1 MSVRLAKKIQPGQ
14 VPMCPQLR
22 PQYLEGIGPWNILDG
37 SEYRCG
43 SGDENHIVLK
53 KTGLHEE
60 HCRFENI
67 GGVLRIHRCNG
78 HVWVNDMPVQSDMQL
93 HIEDVITVGAV
104 SLIVGEAVA
113 PPPQIEAPS
122 RVPLTEQDI
131 SFVGDTKVRFETAFA
146 NTLARRQ
153 DEALAASVQRMQE
166 LQQLQNELAR
176 RESILLT
183 EERRCS
189 ELLENL
195 EELRNQYEIDR
206 SALQSATD
214 SLAVREAEFVAMQDE
229 LVQSRQQHSQLLSE
243 LQSAEAE
250 LKQLRAQLHAQSESE
265 ANLTASNHSQRE
277 LAAENRL
284 LRNQV
289 VSLQQDVINLR
300 QRAAESHQ
308 QILNYEDALQS
319 AMTDLEIHRLSQH
332 RETPESGRPDED
344 AAADLSVP
352 MTVVESNPT
361 PAHDDSLSGHAPQ
374 SLLTGPQAEAAA
386 AVVSNPDTEPES
398 TTAFETDTTPAV
410 SSFDEAQETADVP
423 PSKLF
428 TPMAAEEVDN
438 IIERLNSELKN
449 ASASDTAAEGID
461 SSTAA
466 SNDDD
471 DDESENKEPPQ
482 TGPALEL
489 KLPLSEEQ
497 DVESTEQEKPT
508 DTDIQRT
515 TVKFEEDNSADSCS
529 TPDNNAAN
537 TSQDLHRIQT
547 EAVETAR
554 TQLTSAVQTAE
565 KPPGSEAIDIDSYV
579 EQLLSKQAQKSRDRA
594 AQSTAALKAA
604 AREPALESEKKKHR
618 SMISF
623 IEEYMSGRLHFEGE
637 EPLPPKRVKVETEV
651 EAPIVE
657 DTLEQFRPRR
667 VNFVRRPVDFGKMRE
682 ENDGF
687 RSLSAHCAEQALMA
701 HFLRR
706 EQYGLIVRTAVV
718 AGFLLI
724 IAFARPTIVRISGI
738 PELARWAPVIGLL
751 FACVELGRKL
761 LRVLRAR
768 RGMAHVALRS
778 RSTAPAATKLPPAAE
793 LPPIAGM
800 AKPAQP

>member
-53 KTGLHEE
+53 KPGLHEE

-93 HIEDVITVGAV
+93 RIEDVITVGTV
-104 SLIVGEAVA
+104 RLTVGEAVA
-113 PPPQIEAPS
+113 PPPQFEAPS
-122 RVPLTEQDI
+122 GVPLTEQDI
-131 SFVGDTKVRFETAFA
+131 SFVGDTSVRFETAFV

-153 DEALAASVQRMQE
+153 DEALAVSVRRMQE

-183 EERRCS
+183 EEGRCV
-189 ELLENL
+189 ELLEEL

-229 LVQSRQQHSQLLSE
+229 LVQSRQQHPQLLSE

-265 ANLTASNHSQRE
+265 AKLTASNHSQRE

-289 VSLQQDVINLR
+289 VSLQQDVLNLR

-308 QILNYEDALQS
+308 QILHYEDALQS
-319 AMTDLEIHRLSQH
+319 AMTDLEIHRLSEH
-332 RETPESGRPDED
+332 RAIPESGRPDRD

-374 SLLTGPQAEAAA
+374 SRLKGPEAETAAA
-386 AVVSNPDTEPES
+386 LVSNTDTEPES

-410 SSFDEAQETADVP
+410 SSFDEAEEIADVP
-423 PSKLF
+423 PSKLL

-449 ASASDTAAEGID
+449 TSTSEAAAAGVD

-471 DDESENKEPPQ
+471 ESENEEPPQ
-482 TGPALEL
+482 RGSALEL
-489 KLPLSEEQ
+489 ELPLSEEQ
-497 DVESTEQEKPT
+497 DVESPEQENPT
-508 DTDIQRT
+508 ETDIQRT
-515 TVKFEEDNSADSCS
+515 TVKFEEDNSADHGS

-537 TSQDLHRIQT
+537 TSPDLHRIQT

-554 TQLTSAVQTAE
+554 TQLTSEVRAAD
-565 KPPGSEAIDIDSYV
+565 KHPGSEAIDIDSYV

-604 AREPALESEKKKHR
+604 AREPASEPEKKKHR

-637 EPLPPKRVKVETEV
+637 EPLPPKRVNVEAEV
-651 EAPIVE
+651 EAPTVE
-657 DTLEQFRPRR
+657 DTLEQFRPHR
-667 VNFVRRPVDFGKMRE
+667 VDFVRRPVDFGKMRE
-682 ENDGF
+682 ENEGF
-687 RSLSAHCAEQALMA
+687 RNLSAHCAEQALMA

-751 FACVELGRKL
+751 FACVELARKL
-761 LRVLRAR
+761 LRVIRAR
-768 RGMAHVALRS
+768 RGMTHVVLQGRP
-778 RSTAPAATKLPPAAE
+778 TATAATKLPPAAKR
-793 LPPIAGM
+793 PPIAGM